1 MGHRD
6 TGREQ
11 VFPWSSLFFFQV
23 ILLSGTLLRPQLHQ
37 MEPVLMN
44 TQGILSHS
52 SQSLASCWGPTSVPN
67 LTYSLAGYIHVAY
80 RFFQTVASL
89 LLSTLPPSPTLLRM
103 SLMSPSFFVHMV
115 SVAYVPMCD
124 VWKPK
129 VYKRMLS
136 SGSSSPYLW
145 ADLLWLEWL
154 ARELLGSSRLC
165 SLALGFW
172 IHPNA
177 QQLCGCWRSEF
188 RSCLPGP
195 FVLTFKIIC
204 SIP

>member
-67 LTYSLAGYIHVAY
+67 LTYGLAGYIHVAY

-89 LLSTLPPSPTLLRM
+89 LFFCLLVPPPPHTHTASHV
-103 SLMSPSFFVHMV
+103 SDVSFFFCTYGV
-115 SVAYVPMCD
+115 SCICAH
-124 VWKPK
+124 VWCVETKGLQ
-129 VYKRMLS
+129 RD
-136 SGSSSPYLW
+136 
-145 ADLLWLEWL
+145 AF
-154 ARELLGSSRLC
+154 
-165 SLALGFW
+165 LGFIFTLSLSRSASARMAGQRAPGFFPSLLPSTGILDTPQCSTILW
-172 IHPNA
+172 VLEVRA
-177 QQLCGCWRSEF
+177 QVMS
-188 RSCLPGP
+188 S
-195 FVLTFKIIC
+195 
-204 SIP
+204 